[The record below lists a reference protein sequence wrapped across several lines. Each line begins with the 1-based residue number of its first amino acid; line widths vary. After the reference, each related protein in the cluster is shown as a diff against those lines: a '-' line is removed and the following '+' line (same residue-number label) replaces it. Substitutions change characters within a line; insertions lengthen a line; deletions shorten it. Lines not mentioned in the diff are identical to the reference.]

1 MIEYSEEYI
10 APIKKESKPV
20 SITPTKLLNYIDC
33 SWKYSLEELHGIK
46 EPELKKEMEDSG
58 NIVATGKLFG
68 TVAHNLFAKMDYHS
82 DNDDSLIDEVISAEG
97 VRGNKAKEFRT
108 KLQDIT
114 ARFRGTELFKEVL
127 SLDGSEVKREEDFFI
142 EFQSVLIEGTIDLIC
157 NSEGK
162 RTLIDYKTDDFTQN
176 NIETK
181 VEHYK
186 PQLMLYAKAVKNITG
201 DYPDR
206 TLLYFTKTNEFK
218 EISVSDESILQ
229 VEKHLLDLLEDYKEN
244 DFKKNAD
251 ACNSCGYY
259 KEYCDGV

>member
-1 MIEYSEEYI
+1 M
-10 APIKKESKPV
+10 A
-20 SITPTKLLNYIDC
+20 
-33 SWKYSLEELHGIK
+33 H
-46 EPELKKEMEDSG
+46 
-58 NIVATGKLFG
+58 KLFSE
-68 TVAHNLFAKMDYHS
+68 MDYQAS
-82 DNDDSLIDEVISAEG
+82 NDDTLIDKVISAEG
-97 VRGNKAKEFRT
+97 VRGNKAEEFRT
-108 KLQDIT
+108 KLQDIA

-157 NSEGK
+157 NIEGK

-176 NIETK
+176 DIETK
-181 VEHYK
+181 IEHYK

-218 EISVSDESILQ
+218 EISVRDESILQ
-229 VEKHLLDLLEDYKEN
+229 VEKHLLNLLEDYKQN

-251 ACNSCGYY
+251 ACSSCGYY

>member
-1 MIEYSEEYI
+1 
-10 APIKKESKPV
+10 
-20 SITPTKLLNYIDC
+20 
-33 SWKYSLEELHGIK
+33 
-46 EPELKKEMEDSG
+46 
-58 NIVATGKLFG
+58 
-68 TVAHNLFAKMDYHS
+68 MDYQAS
-82 DNDDSLIDEVISAEG
+82 NDDSLINEVISEEG
-97 VRGNKAKEFRT
+97 VRGNKAEEFRT
-108 KLQDIT
+108 KLQDIA
-114 ARFRGTELFKEVL
+114 ARFRETELFKEVL
-127 SLDGSEVKREEDFFI
+127 SLDGSDVKREEDVFI

-162 RTLIDYKTDDFTQN
+162 RTLIDYKTDDITQN
-176 NIETK
+176 DIETK
-181 VEHYK
+181 IERYK

-201 DYPDR
+201 DYPER